1 MKIKLY
7 TACLIA
13 GLAIAGSGCSS
24 KSENPDAR
32 NLLAMAE
39 NDFSSGNYAS
49 SIVLLDSLQKTFPAE
64 TALQRVAMAMRPK
77 VIEAEATKA
86 LAAVDSTYNADI
98 ETLKSLKTQ
107 LKWIKT
113 PGMIEGYWIAP
124 EVYRSD
130 FMNTTGIEARVSEIG
145 EFYIVSSVNPAG
157 NLEHQSIGLK
167 TSAGNARTQNVV
179 YDGESNYRIGGAE
192 VITFSPAQSDTIGVV
207 ARNAVEA
214 NQAAG
219 ASVIFYGVK
228 GEKSVKISPAVLKGI
243 GKAYAYSAATIRARD
258 LQVERERLNRTIEI
272 ARRQQQ
278 STASADR

>member
-1 MKIKLY
+1 M
-7 TACLIA
+7 IA

-32 NLLAMAE
+32 NLLAKAE
-39 NDFSSGNYAS
+39 NDFNSGNYAS
-49 SIVLLDSLQKTFPAE
+49 SIALLDSLQKTFPVE
-64 TALQRVAMAMRPK
+64 TALQREAMAMRPK

-157 NLEHQSIGLK
+157 NLKHQSIGLK
-167 TSAGNARTQNVV
+167 TSAGNACTQNVA

-192 VITFSPAQSDTIGVV
+192 VITFSPAQSDTIGMV

-278 STASADR
+278 STAAADR

>member
-1 MKIKLY
+1 M
-7 TACLIA
+7 IA

-32 NLLAMAE
+32 NLLAKAE
-39 NDFSSGNYAS
+39 NDFNSGNYAS
-49 SIVLLDSLQKTFPAE
+49 SIALLDSLQKTFPAE
-64 TALQRVAMAMRPK
+64 TALQREAMAMRPK

-98 ETLKSLKTQ
+98 ETLKSLNTQ

-157 NLEHQSIGLK
+157 NLKHQSIGLK
-167 TSAGNARTQNVV
+167 TSAGNARTQNVA

-192 VITFSPAQSDTIGVV
+192 VITFSPAQSDTIGMV

-278 STASADR
+278 STAAADR

>member
-32 NLLAMAE
+32 NLLAKAE
-39 NDFSSGNYAS
+39 NDFNSGNYAS
-49 SIVLLDSLQKTFPAE
+49 SIALLDSLQKTFPAE
-64 TALQRVAMAMRPK
+64 TALQREAMAMRPK

-157 NLEHQSIGLK
+157 NLKHQSIGLK
-167 TSAGNARTQNVV
+167 TSAGNARTQNVAH
-179 YDGESNYRIGGAE
+179 DGESNYRIGGAE
-192 VITFSPAQSDTIGVV
+192 VITFSPAQSDTIGMV

-278 STASADR
+278 STAAADR

>member
-1 MKIKLY
+1 M
-7 TACLIA
+7 IA

-32 NLLAMAE
+32 NLLAKAE
-39 NDFSSGNYAS
+39 NDFNSGNYAS
-49 SIVLLDSLQKTFPAE
+49 SIALLDSLQKTFPAE
-64 TALQRVAMAMRPK
+64 TALQREAMAMRPK

-157 NLEHQSIGLK
+157 NLKHQSIGLK
-167 TSAGNARTQNVV
+167 TSAGNARTQNVA
-179 YDGESNYRIGGAE
+179 YDGESNYRIGEAE
-192 VITFSPAQSDTIGVV
+192 VITFSPAQSDTIGMV

-278 STASADR
+278 STAAADR

>member
-1 MKIKLY
+1 M
-7 TACLIA
+7 IA

-32 NLLAMAE
+32 NLLAKAE
-39 NDFSSGNYAS
+39 NDFNSGNYAS
-49 SIVLLDSLQKTFPAE
+49 SIALLDSLQKTFPAE
-64 TALQRVAMAMRPK
+64 TALQREAMAMRPK

-86 LAAVDSTYNADI
+86 LAAVDSAYNADI

-157 NLEHQSIGLK
+157 NLKHQSIGLK
-167 TSAGNARTQNVV
+167 TSAGNARTQNVA

-192 VITFSPAQSDTIGVV
+192 VITFSPAQSDTIGMV

-278 STASADR
+278 STAAADR

>member
-32 NLLAMAE
+32 NLLAKAE
-39 NDFSSGNYAS
+39 NDFNSGNYAS
-49 SIVLLDSLQKTFPAE
+49 SIALLDSLQKTFPAE
-64 TALQRVAMAMRPK
+64 TALQREAMAMWPK

-157 NLEHQSIGLK
+157 NLKHQSIGLK
-167 TSAGNARTQNVV
+167 TSAGNARTQNVA

-192 VITFSPAQSDTIGVV
+192 VITFSPAQSDTIGMV

-278 STASADR
+278 STAAADR

>member
-1 MKIKLY
+1 MKNKLY

-13 GLAIAGSGCSS
+13 GFAIAGSGCSS

-49 SIVLLDSLQKTFPAE
+49 SIALLDSLQKTFPAE
-64 TALQRVAMAMRPK
+64 TALQREAMAMRPK

-157 NLEHQSIGLK
+157 NLKHQSIGLK
-167 TSAGNARTQNVV
+167 TSAGNARTQNVA

-192 VITFSPAQSDTIGVV
+192 VITFSPAQSDTIGMV

-219 ASVIFYGVK
+219 ASVIVYGVN

-272 ARRQQQ
+272 ARRQQL

>member
-1 MKIKLY
+1 MKNKLY

-13 GLAIAGSGCSS
+13 GFAIAGSGCSS

-49 SIVLLDSLQKTFPAE
+49 SIALLDSLQKTFPAE
-64 TALQRVAMAMRPK
+64 TALQREAMAMRPK

-157 NLEHQSIGLK
+157 NLKHQSIGLK
-167 TSAGNARTQNVV
+167 TSAGNARTQNVA

-192 VITFSPAQSDTIGVV
+192 VITFSPAQSDTIGMV

-272 ARRQQQ
+272 ARRQQL

>member
-32 NLLAMAE
+32 NLLAKAE
-39 NDFSSGNYAS
+39 NDFNSGNYAS
-49 SIVLLDSLQKTFPAE
+49 SIALLDSLQKTFPAE
-64 TALQRVAMAMRPK
+64 TALQREAMAMRPK

-157 NLEHQSIGLK
+157 NLKHQSIGLK
-167 TSAGNARTQNVV
+167 TSAGNARTQNVA

-192 VITFSPAQSDTIGVV
+192 VITFSPAQSYTIGMV

-278 STASADR
+278 STAAADR

>member
-1 MKIKLY
+1 M
-7 TACLIA
+7 IA

-32 NLLAMAE
+32 NLLAKAE
-39 NDFSSGNYAS
+39 NDFNSGNYAS
-49 SIVLLDSLQKTFPAE
+49 SIALLDSLQKTFPAE
-64 TALQRVAMAMRPK
+64 TALQREAMAMRPK

-145 EFYIVSSVNPAG
+145 EFYIVSSVNTAG
-157 NLEHQSIGLK
+157 NLKHQSIGLK
-167 TSAGNARTQNVV
+167 TSAGNARTQNVA

-192 VITFSPAQSDTIGVV
+192 VITFSPAQSDTIGMV

-278 STASADR
+278 STAAADR

>member
-157 NLEHQSIGLK
+157 NLKHQSIGLK

-192 VITFSPAQSDTIGVV
+192 AITFSPAQSDTIGVV

>member
-13 GLAIAGSGCSS
+13 GLAIVGSGCSS
-24 KSENPDAR
+24 KSENPDTR
-32 NLLAMAE
+32 NLLTMAE
-39 NDFSSGNYAS
+39 NDFGSGNYAS
-49 SIVLLDSLQKTFPAE
+49 SIALLDSLQKTFPAE
-64 TALQRVAMAMRPK
+64 TALQREAMAMRPK

-107 LKWIKT
+107 MKWIKT

-124 EVYRSD
+124 ELYRPD

-157 NLEHQSIGLK
+157 NLKHQSIGLK
-167 TSAGNARTQNVV
+167 TSAGNARTQNVA

-192 VITFSPAQSDTIGVV
+192 VITFSPAQSDTIGVI
-207 ARNAVEA
+207 ARNAVAA
-214 NQAAG
+214 NQVAG
-219 ASVIFYGVK
+219 ASVIFYGVR
-228 GEKSVKISPAVLKGI
+228 GEKSVKISPAVLKGV

-278 STASADR
+278 STAAADR

>member
-1 MKIKLY
+1 M
-7 TACLIA
+7 IA
-13 GLAIAGSGCSS
+13 GLAIVGSGCSS

-32 NLLAMAE
+32 NLLTMAE
-39 NDFSSGNYAS
+39 NDFGSGNYAS
-49 SIVLLDSLQKTFPAE
+49 SIALLDSLQKTFPAE
-64 TALQRVAMAMRPK
+64 TALQREAMAMRPK

-107 LKWIKT
+107 MKWIKT

-124 EVYRSD
+124 ELYRSD

-157 NLEHQSIGLK
+157 NLKHQSIGLK
-167 TSAGNARTQNVV
+167 TSAGNARTQNVA

-192 VITFSPAQSDTIGVV
+192 VITFSPAQSDTIGVI
-207 ARNAVEA
+207 ARNAVAA
-214 NQAAG
+214 NQVAG
-219 ASVIFYGVK
+219 ASVIFYGVR
-228 GEKSVKISPAVLKGI
+228 GEKSVKISPAVLKGV

-278 STASADR
+278 STAAADR

>member
-1 MKIKLY
+1 M
-7 TACLIA
+7 IA

-32 NLLAMAE
+32 NLLAKAE
-39 NDFSSGNYAS
+39 NDFNSGNYAS
-49 SIVLLDSLQKTFPAE
+49 SIALLDSLQKTFPVE
-64 TALQRVAMAMRPK
+64 TALQREAMAMRPK

-157 NLEHQSIGLK
+157 NLKHQSIGLK
-167 TSAGNARTQNVV
+167 TSAGNARTQNVA

-192 VITFSPAQSDTIGVV
+192 VITFSPAQSDTIGMV

-278 STASADR
+278 STAAADR

>member
-39 NDFSSGNYAS
+39 NDFNSGNYAS
-49 SIVLLDSLQKTFPAE
+49 SIALLDSLQQTFPAE
-64 TALQRVAMAMRPK
+64 TALQREAMAMRPK

-157 NLEHQSIGLK
+157 NLKHQSIGLK
-167 TSAGNARTQNVV
+167 TSAGNARTQNVA

-192 VITFSPAQSDTIGVV
+192 VITFSPAQSDTIGMV

-228 GEKSVKISPAVLKGI
+228 GEKAVKISPAVLKGI
-243 GKAYAYSAATIRARD
+243 GKAYAYSVATIRARD

-278 STASADR
+278 STAAADR

>member
-1 MKIKLY
+1 M
-7 TACLIA
+7 IA

-39 NDFSSGNYAS
+39 NDFNSGNYAS
-49 SIVLLDSLQKTFPAE
+49 SIALLDSLQQTFPAE
-64 TALQRVAMAMRPK
+64 TALQREAMAMRPK

-113 PGMIEGYWIAP
+113 PRMIEGYWIAP

-157 NLEHQSIGLK
+157 NLKHQSIGLK
-167 TSAGNARTQNVV
+167 TSAGNARTQNVA
-179 YDGESNYRIGGAE
+179 YDGESNYRIGGGGSHYIFACSVGHNRYGSQKCRGSKPSSRCIRYILWRQRGE
-192 VITFSPAQSDTIGVV
+192 VGKNQSGC
-207 ARNAVEA
+207 
-214 NQAAG
+214 
-219 ASVIFYGVK
+219 
-228 GEKSVKISPAVLKGI
+228 P
-243 GKAYAYSAATIRARD
+243 
-258 LQVERERLNRTIEI
+258 
-272 ARRQQQ
+272 
-278 STASADR
+278 

>member
-1 MKIKLY
+1 M
-7 TACLIA
+7 IA

-39 NDFSSGNYAS
+39 NDFNSGNYAS
-49 SIVLLDSLQKTFPAE
+49 SIALLDSLQQTFPAE
-64 TALQRVAMAMRPK
+64 TALQREAMAMRPK

-113 PGMIEGYWIAP
+113 PGMIEGYWIAS

-157 NLEHQSIGLK
+157 NLKHQSIGLK
-167 TSAGNARTQNVV
+167 TSAGNARTQNVA

-192 VITFSPAQSDTIGVV
+192 VITFSPAQSDTIGMV

-278 STASADR
+278 STAAADR

>member
-157 NLEHQSIGLK
+157 NLKHQSIGLK
-167 TSAGNARTQNVV
+167 TSAGNARSQNVA

-192 VITFSPAQSDTIGVV
+192 VITFSPAQSDTIGMV

>member
-39 NDFSSGNYAS
+39 NDFNSENYAS
-49 SIVLLDSLQKTFPAE
+49 SIALLDSLQKTYPAE
-64 TALQRVAMAMRPK
+64 TALQREAMAMRPK

-157 NLEHQSIGLK
+157 NLKHQSIGLK
-167 TSAGNARTQNVV
+167 TSAGNARTQNVA

-192 VITFSPAQSDTIGVV
+192 VITFSPAQSDTIGMV

-278 STASADR
+278 STAAADR

>member
-1 MKIKLY
+1 MKNKLY

-13 GLAIAGSGCSS
+13 GFAIAGSGCSS

-49 SIVLLDSLQKTFPAE
+49 SIALLDSLQKTFPAE
-64 TALQRVAMAMRPK
+64 TALQREAMAMRPK

-157 NLEHQSIGLK
+157 NLKHQSIGLK
-167 TSAGNARTQNVV
+167 TSAGNARTQNVA

-192 VITFSPAQSDTIGVV
+192 VITFSPAQSDTIGMV

-219 ASVIFYGVK
+219 ASVIFYGFK

-258 LQVERERLNRTIEI
+258 HQVERERLNRTIEI
-272 ARRQQQ
+272 ARRQQL

>member
-1 MKIKLY
+1 M
-7 TACLIA
+7 IA

-39 NDFSSGNYAS
+39 NDFNSGNYAS
-49 SIVLLDSLQKTFPAE
+49 SIALLDSLQQTFPAE
-64 TALQRVAMAMRPK
+64 TALQREAMAMRPK

-145 EFYIVSSVNPAG
+145 EFYIVSSVNSAG
-157 NLEHQSIGLK
+157 NLKHQSIGLK
-167 TSAGNARTQNVV
+167 TSAGNARTQNVA

-192 VITFSPAQSDTIGVV
+192 VITFSPAQSDTIGMV

-228 GEKSVKISPAVLKGI
+228 GEKSVKISAAVLKGI

-278 STASADR
+278 STAAADR

>member
-32 NLLAMAE
+32 NLLAKAE
-39 NDFSSGNYAS
+39 NDFNSGNYAS
-49 SIVLLDSLQKTFPAE
+49 SIALLDSLQKTFPAE
-64 TALQRVAMAMRPK
+64 TALQREAMAMRPK

-157 NLEHQSIGLK
+157 NLKHQSIGLK
-167 TSAGNARTQNVV
+167 TSAGNARTQNVA

-192 VITFSPAQSDTIGVV
+192 VITFSPAQSDTIGMV

-278 STASADR
+278 ATAAADR

>member
-32 NLLAMAE
+32 NLLAKAE
-39 NDFSSGNYAS
+39 NDFNSGNYAS
-49 SIVLLDSLQKTFPAE
+49 SIALLDSLQKTFSAE
-64 TALQRVAMAMRPK
+64 TALQREAMAMRPK

-157 NLEHQSIGLK
+157 NLKHQSIGLK
-167 TSAGNARTQNVV
+167 TSAGNARTQNVA

-192 VITFSPAQSDTIGVV
+192 VITFSPAQSDTIGMV

-278 STASADR
+278 STAAADR

>member
-1 MKIKLY
+1 M
-7 TACLIA
+7 IA
-13 GLAIAGSGCSS
+13 GLAIGGSGCSS

-39 NDFSSGNYAS
+39 NDFNSGNYAS
-49 SIVLLDSLQKTFPAE
+49 SIALLDSLQKTFPAE
-64 TALQRVAMAMRPK
+64 TALQREAMAMRPK

-157 NLEHQSIGLK
+157 NLKHQSIGLK
-167 TSAGNARTQNVV
+167 TSAGNARTLSVA

-192 VITFSPAQSDTIGVV
+192 VITFSPAQSDTIGMV

-278 STASADR
+278 STAAADR

>member
-7 TACLIA
+7 TACFIA

-32 NLLAMAE
+32 NLLAKAE
-39 NDFSSGNYAS
+39 NDFNSGNYAS
-49 SIVLLDSLQKTFPAE
+49 SIALLDSLQKTFPAE
-64 TALQRVAMAMRPK
+64 TALQREAMAMRPK

-157 NLEHQSIGLK
+157 NLKHQSIGLK
-167 TSAGNARTQNVV
+167 TSAGNARTQNVA

-192 VITFSPAQSDTIGVV
+192 VITFSPAQSDTIGMV

-278 STASADR
+278 STAAADR

>member
-1 MKIKLY
+1 M
-7 TACLIA
+7 IA

-24 KSENPDAR
+24 KSEYPDAR
-32 NLLAMAE
+32 NLLAKAE
-39 NDFSSGNYAS
+39 NDFNSGNYAS
-49 SIVLLDSLQKTFPAE
+49 SIALLDSLQKTFPAE
-64 TALQRVAMAMRPK
+64 TALQREAMAMRPK

-157 NLEHQSIGLK
+157 NLKHQSIGLK
-167 TSAGNARTQNVV
+167 TSAGNARTQNVA

-192 VITFSPAQSDTIGVV
+192 VITFSPAQSDTIGMV

-278 STASADR
+278 STAAADR

>member
-39 NDFSSGNYAS
+39 NDFNSGNYAS
-49 SIVLLDSLQKTFPAE
+49 SIALLDSLQKTFPAE
-64 TALQRVAMAMRPK
+64 TALQREALAMRPK

-157 NLEHQSIGLK
+157 NLKHQSIGLK
-167 TSAGNARTQNVV
+167 TSAGNARTQNVA

-192 VITFSPAQSDTIGVV
+192 VITFSPAQSDTIGMV

-272 ARRQQQ
+272 ARRQQL
-278 STASADR
+278 STAAADR

>member
-1 MKIKLY
+1 M
-7 TACLIA
+7 IA

-32 NLLAMAE
+32 NLLAKAE
-39 NDFSSGNYAS
+39 NDFNSGNYAS
-49 SIVLLDSLQKTFPAE
+49 SIAFLDSLQKTFPAE
-64 TALQRVAMAMRPK
+64 TALQREAMAMRPK

-157 NLEHQSIGLK
+157 NLKHQSIGLK
-167 TSAGNARTQNVV
+167 TSAGNARTQNVA

-192 VITFSPAQSDTIGVV
+192 VITFSPAQSDTIGMV

-278 STASADR
+278 STAAADR

>member
-1 MKIKLY
+1 M
-7 TACLIA
+7 IA

-32 NLLAMAE
+32 NLLAKAE
-39 NDFSSGNYAS
+39 NDFNSGNYAS
-49 SIVLLDSLQKTFPAE
+49 SIALLDSLQKTFPAE
-64 TALQRVAMAMRPK
+64 TALQREAMAMRPK

-113 PGMIEGYWIAP
+113 PRMIEGYWIAP

-157 NLEHQSIGLK
+157 NLKHQSIGLK
-167 TSAGNARTQNVV
+167 TSAGNARTQNVA

-192 VITFSPAQSDTIGVV
+192 VITFSPAQSDTIGMV

-278 STASADR
+278 STAAADR

>member
-39 NDFSSGNYAS
+39 NDFNSGNYAS
-49 SIVLLDSLQKTFPAE
+49 SIALLDSLQQTFPAE
-64 TALQRVAMAMRPK
+64 TALQREAMAMRPK

-157 NLEHQSIGLK
+157 NLKHQSIGLK
-167 TSAGNARTQNVV
+167 TSAGNARTQNVA

-192 VITFSPAQSDTIGVV
+192 VITFSPAQSDTIGMV

-278 STASADR
+278 SAAAADR

>member
-32 NLLAMAE
+32 NLLAKAE
-39 NDFSSGNYAS
+39 NDFNSGNYAS
-49 SIVLLDSLQKTFPAE
+49 SIALLDSLQKTFPAE
-64 TALQRVAMAMRPK
+64 TALQREAMAMRPK

-157 NLEHQSIGLK
+157 NLKHQSIGLK
-167 TSAGNARTQNVV
+167 TSAGNAHTQNVA

-192 VITFSPAQSDTIGVV
+192 VITFSPAQSDTIGMV

-278 STASADR
+278 STAAADR

>member
-1 MKIKLY
+1 M
-7 TACLIA
+7 IA

-32 NLLAMAE
+32 NLLAKAE
-39 NDFSSGNYAS
+39 NDFNSGNYAS
-49 SIVLLDSLQKTFPAE
+49 SIALLDSLQKTFPVE
-64 TALQRVAMAMRPK
+64 TALQREAMAMRPK

-157 NLEHQSIGLK
+157 NLKHQSIGLK
-167 TSAGNARTQNVV
+167 TSAGNARTQNVA
-179 YDGESNYRIGGAE
+179 YDGESNYRIGGEE
-192 VITFSPAQSDTIGVV
+192 VITFSPAQSDTIGMV

-278 STASADR
+278 STAAADR

>member
-1 MKIKLY
+1 M
-7 TACLIA
+7 IA

-24 KSENPDAR
+24 NSENPDAR
-32 NLLAMAE
+32 NLLAKAE
-39 NDFSSGNYAS
+39 NDFNSGNYAS
-49 SIVLLDSLQKTFPAE
+49 SIALLDSLQKTFPAE
-64 TALQRVAMAMRPK
+64 TALQREAMAMRPK

-157 NLEHQSIGLK
+157 NLKHQSIGLK
-167 TSAGNARTQNVV
+167 TSAGNARTQNVA

-192 VITFSPAQSDTIGVV
+192 VITFSPAQSDTIGMV

-278 STASADR
+278 STAAADR

>member
-1 MKIKLY
+1 M
-7 TACLIA
+7 IA

-64 TALQRVAMAMRPK
+64 TALQREAMAMRPK

-157 NLEHQSIGLK
+157 NLKHQSIGLK
-167 TSAGNARTQNVV
+167 TSAGNARTQNVA

-228 GEKSVKISPAVLKGI
+228 GDKSVKISPAVLKGI

-278 STASADR
+278 ATAAADR

>member
-13 GLAIAGSGCSS
+13 GLAIAASGCSS

-32 NLLAMAE
+32 NLLAKAE
-39 NDFSSGNYAS
+39 NDFNSGNYAS
-49 SIVLLDSLQKTFPAE
+49 SIALLDSLQKTFPAE
-64 TALQRVAMAMRPK
+64 TALQREAMAMRPK

-157 NLEHQSIGLK
+157 NLKHQSIGLK
-167 TSAGNARTQNVV
+167 TFAGNARTQNVA

-192 VITFSPAQSDTIGVV
+192 VITFSPAQSDTIGMV

-278 STASADR
+278 STAAADR

>member
-1 MKIKLY
+1 
-7 TACLIA
+7 
-13 GLAIAGSGCSS
+13 
-24 KSENPDAR
+24 
-32 NLLAMAE
+32 
-39 NDFSSGNYAS
+39 
-49 SIVLLDSLQKTFPAE
+49 
-64 TALQRVAMAMRPK
+64 MAMRPK

-157 NLEHQSIGLK
+157 NLKHQSIGLK
-167 TSAGNARTQNVV
+167 TSAGNARSQNVA

-192 VITFSPAQSDTIGVV
+192 VITFSPAQSDTIGMV

>member
-1 MKIKLY
+1 M
-7 TACLIA
+7 IA

-32 NLLAMAE
+32 NLLAKAE
-39 NDFSSGNYAS
+39 NDFNSGNYAS
-49 SIVLLDSLQKTFPAE
+49 SIALLDSLQKTFPAE
-64 TALQRVAMAMRPK
+64 TALQREAMAMRPK

-157 NLEHQSIGLK
+157 NLKHQSIGLK
-167 TSAGNARTQNVV
+167 TSAGNARTQNVA
-179 YDGESNYRIGGAE
+179 YGGESNYRIGGAE
-192 VITFSPAQSDTIGVV
+192 VITFSPAQSDTIGMV

-278 STASADR
+278 STAAADR

>member
-1 MKIKLY
+1 M
-7 TACLIA
+7 IA

-32 NLLAMAE
+32 NLLAKAE
-39 NDFSSGNYAS
+39 NDFNSGNYAS
-49 SIVLLDSLQKTFPAE
+49 SIALLDSLQKTFPAE
-64 TALQRVAMAMRPK
+64 TALQREAMAMRPK

-130 FMNTTGIEARVSEIG
+130 FMNTTGIEAHVSEIG

-157 NLEHQSIGLK
+157 NLKHQSIGLK
-167 TSAGNARTQNVV
+167 TSAGNARTQNVA

-192 VITFSPAQSDTIGVV
+192 VITFSPAQSDTIGMV

-278 STASADR
+278 STAAADR

>member
-1 MKIKLY
+1 M
-7 TACLIA
+7 IA

-32 NLLAMAE
+32 NLLAKAE
-39 NDFSSGNYAS
+39 NDFNSGNYAS
-49 SIVLLDSLQKTFPAE
+49 SIALLDSLQKTFPAE
-64 TALQRVAMAMRPK
+64 TALQREAMAMRPK

-157 NLEHQSIGLK
+157 NLKHQSIGLK
-167 TSAGNARTQNVV
+167 TSAGNARTQNVA

-192 VITFSPAQSDTIGVV
+192 VITFSPAQSDTIGMV
-207 ARNAVEA
+207 ARNAVQA

-278 STASADR
+278 STAAADR